1 MSLKSK
7 RITSSPWKK
16 KIKGSSSRILLLL
29 FSRWVMSNSL
39 QPHGLQHTRLP
50 CPSPS
55 PGVCSNS
62 CPLSQWC
69 HPAISSFVPPSPPAF
84 CKKKTK
90 QKQYHSYYCKVVRPV
105 WPTVCGDQMLTHSC
119 WAESLPVALYQLL
132 LRWSRGNTPSSH
144 LVLLLQRS
152 WEPIMFAA
160 GSPPFG
166 TMGACYYYNPRH
178 GQSISVPKIW
188 KCRHRRSVI
197 PEEGKLESKSPCF
210 GLKVEK
216 EI

>member
-1 MSLKSK
+1 MNKKLKIKKESFLFNFEMSLKSK

-84 CKKKTK
+84 CKKKQNKNSITHTTVRWWDLSGPLCVGTK
-90 QKQYHSYYCKVVRPV
+90 CWLIHAGRSLFPWLCTSCSYDGAGEIHPL
-105 WPTVCGDQMLTHSC
+105 PTWSFFSSVPENPSC
-119 WAESLPVALYQLL
+119 
-132 LRWSRGNTPSSH
+132 
-144 LVLLLQRS
+144 LLQAPHPLAPWVLATIITQDMDSQFQSPR
-152 WEPIMFAA
+152 F
-160 GSPPFG
+160 GSADTG
-166 TMGACYYYNPRH
+166 
-178 GQSISVPKIW
+178 GQ
-188 KCRHRRSVI
+188 
-197 PEEGKLESKSPCF
+197 
-210 GLKVEK
+210 
-216 EI
+216 